1 MNKRI
6 IKYAYLKNNKLLSF
20 DDGSKVLIKP
30 KKRYDIEEVYNYLDS
45 DKELANDKDDY
56 DYCVMLI
63 SSIANNLEKYKAE
76 VAKHLKK
83 GWSLDRL
90 SKMELAILLVG
101 CYELLETDQSK
112 EVIINEAVE
121 LSKKY
126 CDDDVYKFVNGV
138 LNKIK

>member
-1 MNKRI
+1 MK
-6 IKYAYLKNNKLLSF
+6 KYRKKLIREKTVIAIYQKLL
-20 DDGSKVLIKP
+20 I
-30 KKRYDIEEVYNYLDS
+30 DITEEEIYNYLDS

-56 DYCVMLI
+56 DYCAMFI
-63 SSIANNLEKYKAE
+63 NSIINNLEKYKEE

-83 GWSLDRL
+83 GWSINRL

-101 CYELLETDQSK
+101 CYELLETDQRK
-112 EVIINEAVE
+112 EVVINEAVE

-126 CDDDVYKFVNGV
+126 CDDDVYKFVNGI

>member
-1 MNKRI
+1 MK
-6 IKYAYLKNNKLLSF
+6 KYRKKLIREKTVIAIYQKLL
-20 DDGSKVLIKP
+20 I
-30 KKRYDIEEVYNYLDS
+30 DITEEEIYNYLDS

-56 DYCVMLI
+56 DYCAMFI
-63 SSIANNLEKYKAE
+63 NSIINNLEKYKEE

-83 GWSLDRL
+83 GWSIDRL

-101 CYELLETDQSK
+101 CYELLETDQRK
-112 EVIINEAVE
+112 EVVINEAVE

-126 CDDDVYKFVNGV
+126 CDDDVYKFVNGI

>member
-1 MNKRI
+1 MK
-6 IKYAYLKNNKLLSF
+6 KYRKKLIREKTVIAIYQKLL
-20 DDGSKVLIKP
+20 I
-30 KKRYDIEEVYNYLDS
+30 DITEEEIYNYLDS

-56 DYCVMLI
+56 DYCAMFI
-63 SSIANNLEKYKAE
+63 NSIINNLEKYKAE

-83 GWSLDRL
+83 GWSIDRL

-101 CYELLETDQSK
+101 CYELLETDQRK
-112 EVIINEAVE
+112 EVVINEAVE

-126 CDDDVYKFVNGV
+126 CDDDVYKFVNGI

>member
-1 MNKRI
+1 
-6 IKYAYLKNNKLLSF
+6 
-20 DDGSKVLIKP
+20 
-30 KKRYDIEEVYNYLDS
+30 
-45 DKELANDKDDY
+45 
-56 DYCVMLI
+56 MLI

-112 EVIINEAVE
+112 EVIINEAIE

>member
-1 MNKRI
+1 MK
-6 IKYAYLKNNKLLSF
+6 KYRKKLIREKTVIAIYQKLL
-20 DDGSKVLIKP
+20 I
-30 KKRYDIEEVYNYLDS
+30 DITEEEIYNYLDS

>member
-1 MNKRI
+1 MK
-6 IKYAYLKNNKLLSF
+6 KYRKKLIREKAAIAIYQKLL
-20 DDGSKVLIKP
+20 I
-30 KKRYDIEEVYNYLDS
+30 DITTEEVYNYLDS

-83 GWSLDRL
+83 GWSLERL

>member
-1 MNKRI
+1 MK
-6 IKYAYLKNNKLLSF
+6 KYRKKLIREKAVSAIYQKLL
-20 DDGSKVLIKP
+20 I
-30 KKRYDIEEVYNYLDS
+30 DITKEEVYNYLDS